1 MDARILIVGFLAM
14 THSLFPATL
23 FAQSAPATNEVPI
36 ERCDRLPVVKVRIGS
51 SEMRFLVDTASTTI
65 LNLKSFSSG
74 RREEIQI
81 HSWSGTATTS
91 AREVSISELTLGSH
105 HLRDLKLPAVD
116 LSPIGNTCGGP
127 IDGILG
133 VDLLDKMAV
142 TIDLKRQVA
151 SLGEDSADPKIA
163 DSKIADPKIA
173 DPKSAY
179 AELENSMRSCGTA
192 FNEGKVAEFG
202 DCVDP
207 EAVLYT
213 PDGEF
218 VGRAQVLEYLRQRF
232 FKYAPDL
239 YYKMKMHEV
248 QAFGNALWYSYDY
261 SIDTPKEH
269 LAGHGFAMCRKS
281 GTRWRI
287 LNMHNSPH

>member
-1 MDARILIVGFLAM
+1 MCTRTLVVGFLAM
-14 THSLFPATL
+14 AQSLFPATL
-23 FAQSAPATNEVPI
+23 FAQSSPATNEVPI

-65 LNLKSFSSG
+65 LNLKSFNSG
-74 RREEIQI
+74 RCKEIQI
-81 HSWSGTATTS
+81 YSWSGTATTS

-105 HLRDLKLPAVD
+105 HLRDLRLPAVD
-116 LSPIGNTCGGP
+116 LSPIGNACGGP

-163 DSKIADPKIA
+163 
-173 DPKSAY
+173 Y

-202 DCVDP
+202 DCVDQ

-218 VGRAQVLEYLRQRF
+218 VGRAQVLEYLRRRF

-239 YYKMKMHEV
+239 CYKMKMHEV

>member
-1 MDARILIVGFLAM
+1 VGFLAM
-14 THSLFPATL
+14 AQSLFPATL
-23 FAQSAPATNEVPI
+23 FAQSSPATNEVPI

-65 LNLKSFSSG
+65 LNLKSFNSG
-74 RREEIQI
+74 RRKEIQI
-81 HSWSGTATTS
+81 YSWSGTATTS

-105 HLRDLKLPAVD
+105 HLRDLRLPAVD
-116 LSPIGNTCGGP
+116 LSPIGNACGGP

-163 DSKIADPKIA
+163 
-173 DPKSAY
+173 Y

-192 FNEGKVAEFG
+192 FNEGKVAEFA

-239 YYKMKMHEV
+239 CYKMKMHEV

>member
-1 MDARILIVGFLAM
+1 
-14 THSLFPATL
+14 
-23 FAQSAPATNEVPI
+23 
-36 ERCDRLPVVKVRIGS
+36 
-51 SEMRFLVDTASTTI
+51 
-65 LNLKSFSSG
+65 
-74 RREEIQI
+74 
-81 HSWSGTATTS
+81 
-91 AREVSISELTLGSH
+91 
-105 HLRDLKLPAVD
+105 
-116 LSPIGNTCGGP
+116 
-127 IDGILG
+127 
-133 VDLLDKMAV
+133 MAV

-151 SLGEDSADPKIA
+151 SLGEDSADPKI
-163 DSKIADPKIA
+163 
-173 DPKSAY
+173 AY

-202 DCVDP
+202 DCVDQ

-218 VGRAQVLEYLRQRF
+218 VGRAQVLEYLRRRF

-239 YYKMKMHEV
+239 CYKMKMHEV